1 MSKVIERCRVLSQEK
16 LASDVYS
23 LVLDAPD
30 LVRDAV
36 PGQFVSVYSNMADR
50 MLPRPIS
57 ICDVDKEDGTLR
69 LVYRVVGA
77 GTEEFSH
84 LEEGDSVKVLGP
96 LGNGYTIEDGVQLLF
111 GGGIGIPPMLYL
123 AKTLFDKGVPKE
135 KLHVILGYRD
145 ETFLLSEF
153 ENIATVHISSDMGTV
168 GRKGNVVELAV
179 EEELTGDI
187 IYACGPKPMLRALG
201 TFAEERA
208 IKAEFSLEE
217 RMACGVGACLACVCE
232 SKEVDD
238 HSNVHNKRVC
248 ADGPVFLS
256 SDVVI

>member
-1 MSKVIERCRVLSQEK
+1 
-16 LASDVYS
+16 
-23 LVLDAPD
+23 

-84 LEEGDSVKVLGP
+84 LKEGDSVKVLGP

-238 HSNVHNKRVC
+238 HSNVHNRRVC

-256 SDVVI
+256 TDVVI